1 MIIKLEVN
9 ADFNSIL
16 ESKVI
21 NNSNIVNKH
30 IEI

>member
-21 NNSNIVNKH
+21 KNSNRVKKH